1 MPLQRSLRWSA
12 MSIDRR
18 ERLLWQVTRL
28 REIEHRAAASAASQA
43 LREATRSR
51 RLADRAAALV
61 AGYRDLAQVTDA
73 HELAARRLAGERMRG
88 VSVLTAKQADTAAA
102 LAEARV
108 TGERQARRKREAT
121 EEARARLVLD
131 AAEAEAFDGSASRGL
146 ARFLIDGPANQRG
159 A

>member
-1 MPLQRSLRWSA
+1 
-12 MSIDRR
+12 MSNNPR
-18 ERLLWQVTRL
+18 ERLLRQVTRL
-28 REIEHRAAASAASQA
+28 REIEHRAAAASASRA
-43 LREATRSR
+43 LAEAARTR

-88 VSVLTAKQADTAAA
+88 VSVLTAAQADTAAA

-121 EEARARLVLD
+121 EEARARLMLE
-131 AAEAEAFDGSASRGL
+131 AAKAAPFAGAAGRGL
-146 ARFLIDGPANQRG
+146 ARFLIDGPANHRG